1 MSVTLPRALKRI
13 SFIAMLPLFVTACAN
28 MEPGMRIDVDRVPST
43 HSSPMPEPVIK
54 LITPDLIQ
62 EERTAREQN
71 ADQRVQA
78 LFGDARPYVIGAGDL
93 LSILVWNHPELNIAA
108 TGAQALSSSGAQS
121 PAAFVVDSQGMI
133 QFPYVGPIKVAGL
146 TELEARSLLSKR
158 LIESIKN
165 PDLTLRVLAY
175 RSKKIYIDGDV
186 KAPGSQA
193 IDDVPMTLL
202 EGVSRAGGFL
212 PTADQSQVIV
222 ARKGVSYPVNVP
234 QLVRQGADMSRLMLA
249 SGDVVRVPSRDES
262 KVYVLGEVNRPS
274 ALPMNNGKLTLAA
287 ALGEAGGL
295 NQLSSSARQVYVIRG
310 ANLSEPTVYNLDA
323 GSPVALAMAEGF
335 ELNPKDVVYVDAAGL
350 ARYNR
355 IVNLILPTAAT
366 AATSVGQINR

>member
-1 MSVTLPRALKRI
+1 MTDTRSRALKLA
-13 SFIAMLPLFVTACAN
+13 SFVAVLPFFVSGCTN

-43 HSSPMPEPVIK
+43 HSAPLPEPVIK

-62 EERTAREQN
+62 EERLAKEQN
-71 ADQRVQA
+71 ADKRVQA
-78 LFGDARPYVIGAGDL
+78 LFGDARPYVIGPGDL

-108 TGAQALSSSGAQS
+108 TGAQALTSSGAQS
-121 PAAFVVDSQGMI
+121 PAAFLVDSQGMI
-133 QFPYVGPIKVAGL
+133 QFPYVGPIKVAGM

-158 LIESIKN
+158 LVESIKN

-175 RSKKIYIDGDV
+175 RSKKVYIDGDV

-212 PTADQSQVIV
+212 PTADQSQVVV
-222 ARKGVSYPVNVP
+222 ARKGVSYPINVP
-234 QLVRQGADMSRLMLA
+234 ELVRQGADLSRLMLA

-310 ANLSEPTVYNLDA
+310 ANQAEPVVYNLDA

>member
-1 MSVTLPRALKRI
+1 
-13 SFIAMLPLFVTACAN
+13 
-28 MEPGMRIDVDRVPST
+28 MRIDVDRVPST
-43 HSSPMPEPVIK
+43 HSAPMPEPVIK

-78 LFGDARPYVIGAGDL
+78 LFDDARPYVIGAGDL

-222 ARKGVSYPVNVP
+222 ARKGITYPVNVP

>member
-1 MSVTLPRALKRI
+1 MSVTLSRALKLA
-13 SFIAMLPLFVTACAN
+13 SFVAVFPIVLTGCAN

-43 HSSPMPEPVIK
+43 HTAPMPEPVIK

-62 EERTAREQN
+62 EERIAKEQN
-71 ADQRVQA
+71 ADKRVQA
-78 LFGDARPYVIGAGDL
+78 LFGEARPYVIGPGDL

-133 QFPYVGPIKVAGL
+133 QFPYVGPIKVAGM
-146 TELEARSLLSKR
+146 TEIEARSLLSKR
-158 LIESIKN
+158 LVESIKN

-175 RSKKIYIDGDV
+175 RSKKVFIDGDV

-202 EGVSRAGGFL
+202 EAVSRAGGFL

-222 ARKGVSYPVNVP
+222 ARGGVSYPVNIP

-249 SGDVVRVPSRDES
+249 PGDVVRVPSRDEG
-262 KVYVLGEVNRPS
+262 KVYVLGEVNKPS
-274 ALPMNNGKLTLAA
+274 ALPMHNGKLTLAA

-295 NQLSSSARQVYVIRG
+295 NQLSSAARQVYVVRG
-310 ANLSEPTVYNLDA
+310 ANLTEPVVYNLDA

-335 ELNPKDVVYVDAAGL
+335 ELNPHDVVYVDASGL
-350 ARYNR
+350 ARYSR
-355 IVNLILPTAAT
+355 VINLILPTAAT
-366 AATSVGQINR
+366 AATSAGQINR

>member
-1 MSVTLPRALKRI
+1 MSVTFPRALKRI
-13 SFIAMLPLFVTACAN
+13 SFLAVLPLFVTGCAN

-43 HSSPMPEPVIK
+43 HSARLPEPVIK

-62 EERTAREQN
+62 EERLAKEQN
-71 ADQRVQA
+71 ADQRAQA
-78 LFGDARPYVIGAGDL
+78 LFGDARPYLIGAGDL
-93 LSILVWNHPELNIAA
+93 LSVLVWNHPELNIAA

-175 RSKKIYIDGDV
+175 RSKKVYIDGDV

-212 PTADQSQVIV
+212 PTADQSQVLV
-222 ARKGVSYPVNVP
+222 ARKGVSYPINIP

-249 SGDVVRVPSRDES
+249 SGDVVRVPNRDES

-366 AATSVGQINR
+366 AASSVGQINR

>member
-1 MSVTLPRALKRI
+1 MSVTFSKALKLA
-13 SFIAMLPLFVTACAN
+13 SFVAVIPLVVTGCAN

-43 HSSPMPEPVIK
+43 HSAPMPEPVIK

-62 EERTAREQN
+62 QERLAKEQN
-71 ADQRVQA
+71 ADKRVQA
-78 LFGDARPYVIGAGDL
+78 LFSEARPYVIGPGDL

-121 PAAFVVDSQGMI
+121 PAAFVVDSQGLI
-133 QFPYVGPIKVAGL
+133 QFPYVGPIKVAGM

-158 LIESIKN
+158 LVESIKN

-175 RSKKIYIDGDV
+175 RSKKVYIDGDV
-186 KAPGSQA
+186 KTPGGQA

-202 EGVSRAGGFL
+202 EGISRAGGFL
-212 PTADQSQVIV
+212 PTADQSQVV
-222 ARKGVSYPVNVP
+222 VSRKGVSYPINVP
-234 QLVRQGADMSRLMLA
+234 ELVGQGADLSRLMLT

-262 KVYVLGEVNRPS
+262 KVYVLGEVNRPA
-274 ALPMNNGKLTLAA
+274 ALPMHNGKLTLAA

-310 ANLSEPTVYNLDA
+310 ANQAEPVVYNLDA

-335 ELNPKDVVYVDAAGL
+335 ELSPKDVVYVDAAGL

>member
-1 MSVTLPRALKRI
+1 MSVTLPRALKLA
-13 SFIAMLPLFVTACAN
+13 SFVAVLPFVVTGCAN

-43 HSSPMPEPVIK
+43 HSAPMPAPVIK

-62 EERTAREQN
+62 EERLATERS

-78 LFGDARPYVIGAGDL
+78 LFGDARPYVIGPGDL

-121 PAAFVVDSQGMI
+121 PAAFVVDSQGLI
-133 QFPYVGPIKVAGL
+133 QFPYVGPIKVAGM

-175 RSKKIYIDGDV
+175 RSKKVYIDGDV

-212 PTADQSQVIV
+212 PTADQSQVTV
-222 ARKGVSYPVNVP
+222 ARKGVSYPVNLP

-249 SGDVVRVPSRDES
+249 PGDVVRVPSRDES
-262 KVYVLGEVNRPS
+262 KVYVLGEVNRPA
-274 ALPMNNGKLTLAA
+274 ALPLHNGKLTLAA

-295 NQLSSSARQVYVIRG
+295 NQLSSAARQVYVIRG
-310 ANLSEPTVYNLDA
+310 ANQPEPVVYNLDA
-323 GSPVALAMAEGF
+323 ASPVALAMAEGF
-335 ELNPKDVVYVDAAGL
+335 ELNPRDVVYVDASGL

-355 IVNLILPTAAT
+355 VINLILPTAAT
-366 AATSVGQINR
+366 AANSVGQVNR

>member
-1 MSVTLPRALKRI
+1 MTDTRSRALKLA
-13 SFIAMLPLFVTACAN
+13 SFVAVLPFFVSGCAN

-43 HSSPMPEPVIK
+43 HSAPLPEPVIK

-62 EERTAREQN
+62 EERLAKEQN
-71 ADQRVQA
+71 ADKRVQA
-78 LFGDARPYVIGAGDL
+78 LFGDARPYVIGPGDL

-108 TGAQALSSSGAQS
+108 AGAQALTSSGAQS
-121 PAAFVVDSQGMI
+121 PAAFLVDSQGMI
-133 QFPYVGPIKVAGL
+133 QFPYVGPIKVAGM

-158 LIESIKN
+158 LVESIKN

-175 RSKKIYIDGDV
+175 RSKKVYIDGDV

-212 PTADQSQVIV
+212 PTADQSQVVV
-222 ARKGVSYPVNVP
+222 ARKGVSYPINVP
-234 QLVRQGADMSRLMLA
+234 ELVRQGADLSRLMLA

-310 ANLSEPTVYNLDA
+310 ANQAEPVVYNLDA